1 MIAQKYILLI
11 TLCMAVCFPEAKA
24 QIGSNHSLDF
34 LNLSTNAK
42 LTAISEVNVSSMIDS
57 AGSDAGMFMYN
68 PALIGP
74 GASEKL
80 SLSYMPY
87 YAGINHASLSYAHHH
102 QKYGTWALGLQYL
115 DYGDFDGYDASG
127 LPAGEFS
134 AQSYAFVLN
143 HVHQQGNFRMGANL
157 KVAVSSI
164 SGYTAS
170 ALLFDLGGIFRHP
183 TQDFTA
189 GLVISNLG
197 FFLQDYSG
205 SSDSRLPTDLRL
217 GLSFKPEHMPFRFSI
232 TGHKLL
238 RDRKAYFESDSSG
251 GQGDDEG
258 DVSVADK
265 IFRHLTF
272 GGEIL
277 LGDNFHLRAGY
288 NSLVR
293 AGMRLPQTGGGAG
306 FTYGFMV
313 RIKMFMFEFA
323 RTSHQV
329 SGGFSHFTLTTD
341 IERLLKKRN

>member
-1 MIAQKYILLI
+1 MIAQKYFLLI
-11 TLCMAVCFPEAKA
+11 TFCTAVCFLKAEA

-34 LNLSTNAK
+34 LNMSTNAK
-42 LTAISEVNVSSMIDS
+42 LTAIGEVNVSSMIDS

-87 YAGINHASLSYAHHH
+87 YAGINHASLSYTHHH

-143 HVHQQGNFRMGANL
+143 HVHEQGNFRMGANL

-164 SGYTAS
+164 SGYTAP
-170 ALLFDLGGIFRHP
+170 ALLFDLGGVFRHP

-197 FFLQDYSG
+197 FFLQDYTQ
-205 SSDSRLPTDLRL
+205 SSNSRLPADLRL
-217 GLSFKPEHMPFRFSI
+217 GLSFKPEHMPFRFSL

-238 RDRKAYFESDSSG
+238 RDRKAYFVNDGNSS
-251 GQGDDEG
+251 QDDEKAKLG
-258 DVSVADK
+258 EK

-306 FTYGFMV
+306 LTYGFMV

-341 IERLLKKRN
+341 IERLIKKRN

>member
-1 MIAQKYILLI
+1 MKVVFLI
-11 TLCMAVCFPEAKA
+11 IFCTAICFFQAKA

-34 LNLSTNAK
+34 VNLSTHAK
-42 LTAISEVNVSSMIDS
+42 LTALGGVNVSSMIDS
-57 AGSDAGMFMYN
+57 AASDAHMFMFN

-74 GASEKL
+74 GASKKI

-87 YAGINHASLSYAHHH
+87 YAGIHHASLSYAHHH
-102 QKYGTWALGLQYL
+102 EKYGTWAFGLQYL
-115 DYGDFDGYDASG
+115 DYGDFDGYDATG
-127 LPAGEFS
+127 LPTGEFS

-164 SGYTAS
+164 SGYSAS
-170 ALLFDLGGIFRHP
+170 ALLLDVGGVFRHP

-197 FFLQDYSG
+197 FFLQDDTE
-205 SSDSRLPTDLRL
+205 SSHSRLPMDLRL

-238 RDRKAYFESDSSG
+238 RDRKDYFVNDDTG
-251 GQGDDEG
+251 GQGENTDEA
-258 DVSVADK
+258 SVADK

-277 LGDNFHLRAGY
+277 LGENFHLRLGY
-288 NSLVR
+288 NHLIRSGL
-293 AGMRLPQTGGGAG
+293 RLPQDAGGAG
-306 FTYGFMV
+306 LTYGFMV
-313 RIKMFMFEFA
+313 RIKMFMLEFA
-323 RTSHQV
+323 RTSHHI

-341 IERLLKKRN
+341 IERLIKKRN

>member
-1 MIAQKYILLI
+1 MVAQKFFYLI
-11 TLCMAVCFPEAKA
+11 AFFPAVCFFPAKA

-34 LNLSTNAK
+34 VNLSTHAK
-42 LTAISEVNVSSMIDS
+42 LTALSGVNVSSMIDS
-57 AGSDAGMFMYN
+57 AASDAQMFMYN

-74 GASEKL
+74 GASGKL

-102 QKYGTWALGLQYL
+102 EKYGTWALGLQYL

-127 LPAGEFS
+127 LPTGEFS

-143 HVHQQGNFRMGANL
+143 HVHRQGNFRMGTNL

-164 SGYTAS
+164 SGYSAS
-170 ALLFDLGGIFRHP
+170 ALLLDLGGIFRHP

-197 FFLQDYSG
+197 FFFHDYLQ
-205 SSDSRLPTDLRL
+205 SSDSRLPMNLRL

-238 RDRKAYFESDSSG
+238 RDRQDYFVNED
-251 GQGDDEG
+251 GQNTDEASP
-258 DVSVADK
+258 VDK

-277 LGDNFHLRAGY
+277 LGENFHLRLGY
-288 NSLVR
+288 HNLIR
-293 AGMRLPQTGGGAG
+293 AGLKLPQNAGGAG
-306 FTYGFMV
+306 LTYGFMV
-313 RIKMFMFEFA
+313 RIKMFMLEFA
-323 RTSHQV
+323 RTSHHI
-329 SGGFSHFTLTTD
+329 SGGFSHFTLTTEVEKL
-341 IERLLKKRN
+341 IKKRN